1 MNIEEKPYLQDLFN
15 HMSNEHGLIL
25 TQSEMLEILSV
36 CGKEYDT
43 VQFEIGETE
52 RQNRMLS
59 AENEKL
65 KEALREVTSYF
76 SDRMKKEGG
85 LYGYELDIYRKAKQL
100 ITK

>member
-15 HMSNEHGLIL
+15 HMTNEHGLIL

-65 KEALREVTSYF
+65 RGALRKAIDYLGAFNLTVNNYTTKTFIE
-76 SDRMKKEGG
+76 
-85 LYGYELDIYRKAKQL
+85 KAKQL
-100 ITK
+100 ITEP

>member
-36 CGKEYDT
+36 CGKEYDM

-65 KEALREVTSYF
+65 REALRDMCYIQ
-76 SDRMKKEGG
+76 MKCKMQ
-85 LYGYELDIYRKAKQL
+85 KL
-100 ITK
+100 ISIII